1 MSYTRTFHK
10 TVTVHYSRTVSYPA
24 SQNGGTMNVS
34 GSATEDVEVN
44 IHVETDPFDGQV
56 QRCNDSVKLLTGAI
70 AATEVAQVESLRSNA
85 KKVGKSIVDGFFKT
99 VRSEISQQISALKSE
114 VDATISHLHELAKRC
129 ADKRRQMQVDYD
141 RITSRY
147 TKTFTDLNRE
157 LENRIYMLDKQAFD
171 LRRHTEKYTLPL
183 LGSQLVGEAAVTSAE
198 EAQATALMS
207 AARSKSLAEDTIGHI
222 DAYLQEQAKTDALLQ
237 KCTVPSTGRAV
248 KYAPVI
254 HFQRVSPSQS
264 IDRNTY
270 VPEAIMQFAKDDT
283 DRRLQQ
289 YPWQKLT
296 DEKMT
301 AINQHFE
308 ENLSDGANGSSAH
321 ASRVREMARRLFNA
335 DASRAFNYQY

>member
-10 TVTVHYSRTVSYPA
+10 TVTIPYSRNVTVDGKSVNI
-24 SQNGGTMNVS
+24 SGEVS
-34 GSATEDVEVN
+34 EVVEVN
-44 IHVETDPFDGQV
+44 IHVETDPFDNQV
-56 QRCNDSVKLLTGAI
+56 HKCNQNVNLLTGAI
-70 AATEVAQVESLRSNA
+70 AATEVAQVASLHSNA

-114 VDATISHLHELAKRC
+114 VDATISHLSELAKRC

-157 LENRIYMLDKQAFD
+157 LENRIYMLDKHAFD
-171 LRRHTEKYTLPL
+171 LRRHTEKYTLPM
-183 LGSQLVGEAAVTSAE
+183 LGSELVGEATVISLE
-198 EAQATALMS
+198 EAKATALLA
-207 AARSKSLAEDTIGHI
+207 AARSKSLAEGTIGRI

-237 KCTVPSTGRAV
+237 KCTVPSTGRQV

-254 HFQRVSPSQS
+254 HIQKVSPSQS

-270 VPEAIMQFAKDDT
+270 VPEAIMQYAKDDT

-289 YPWQKLT
+289 YPWQRLT

-308 ENLSDGANGSSAH
+308 ENLSENANGSSPH
-321 ASRVREMARRLFNA
+321 DTRVRDMARRLFNA
-335 DASRAFNYQY
+335 DAGRAFNYQN